1 MRQGRRWL
9 RRTGWGVVVTAI
21 GAMSAG
27 AESSLAASG
36 WVAPLDIALVGAA
49 SASRPQIVLDAKGNA
64 IAVWRRGG
72 AVGTDMSV
80 QSAVRPA
87 GGPWQAP
94 ADISR
99 PGPDEGPPALE
110 RPGPQLAIDAQGNAV
125 AVWQRYNGTSL
136 VVQAAERPAGGAWRA
151 PVDISGISASG
162 GDSRNPRV
170 VVDPSGTAL
179 AVWVRRNPLT
189 GGYQLQSAERPAGGT
204 WQAPI
209 GASSVDEASALPLD
223 VAIDARGTALAVWV
237 RNTGGVPQPR
247 VVSTAHPAGGAWLAP
262 ELIPDP
268 ALLPYD
274 VDVAVDPAG
283 NAVASWSDF
292 SAVAKAA
299 LRPATGGW
307 GAAIPLGSSGHD
319 ATVGMDSAGTA
330 TVVFAEGLDEIRA
343 VSHPAGGGWLPE
355 ARINPGGR
363 GASSPALVVDAHGDA
378 TAAWT
383 DATGPRPSIMVG
395 RRAGGSWQPPIRL
408 TADERSPAEP
418 DVAVDPAGNAVAA
431 WSDTTAGVI
440 SAAGFDATSPELRAV
455 GVPASGAA
463 GRSVSFSA
471 TPFDIWSATLATTWT
486 FGDGAAATGNLVA
499 HSLQGGGHTHRRR
512 LDEGSRR
519 KLHRHDQDDPHPP
532 IRAGPARDA
541 ERLPAQATGRCW
553 IQARRGGQ
561 GAFRPRAR
569 ARRPPRGVAL
579 RRGDPHEPS
588 TRGVHALRAGRIVLA
603 LTPERQDEVQTA
615 RVRRPSLGG
624 GSLPVVRDPSSRWSE
639 WEAVTD
645 RLAHHRLI
653 RPSYNRAGLPRG

>member
-21 GAMSAG
+21 GAMSIG
-27 AESSLAASG
+27 VEPSLAASG
-36 WVAPLDIALVGAA
+36 WVAPLDIAPVGAA

-64 IAVWRRGG
+64 ISVWRRGG
-72 AVGTDMSV
+72 AVGTDMTV

-94 ADISR
+94 VDLSR

-110 RPGPQLAIDAQGNAV
+110 RPGPQLAIDSQGNAV
-125 AVWQRYNGTSL
+125 AVWQRFNGTSL

-209 GASSVDEASALPLD
+209 GASSVDEASAVPLD

-237 RNTGGVPQPR
+237 RNAGGVPQPS

-262 ELIPDP
+262 EVIPDP
-268 ALLPYD
+268 ASIPYD

-292 SAVAKAA
+292 SAAAKAA
-299 LRPATGGW
+299 LRPVTGGW

-355 ARINPGGR
+355 VRVNAGGR

-431 WSDTTAGVI
+431 WSDTTAGII
-440 SAAGFDATSPELRAV
+440 SAAGFDATPPELRAV

-471 TPFDIWSATLATTWT
+471 TPFDTWSATLATTWT

-499 HSLQGGGHTHRRR
+499 HTYKVVGTRTVGVSTKDLVGNST
-512 LDEGSRR
+512 
-519 KLHRHDQDDPHPP
+519 
-532 IRAGPARDA
+532 
-541 ERLPAQATGRCW
+541 AT
-553 IQARRGGQ
+553 
-561 GAFRPRAR
+561 
-569 ARRPPRGVAL
+569 
-579 RRGDPHEPS
+579 
-588 TRGVHALRAGRIVLA
+588 TRTI
-603 LTPERQDEVQTA
+603 
-615 RVRRPSLGG
+615 
-624 GSLPVVRDPSSRWSE
+624 
-639 WEAVTD
+639 
-645 RLAHHRLI
+645 LI
-653 RPSYNRAGLPRG
+653 RPSVLDLRVTPNAFRRKRPGAVGFRLAAAARVRFVLERVRVGRRVGSRCVAATPTNRRRAACTRYVRVGSFSRSRPSGRTRFRLPASVARRLAAGRYRLSATPRVAGLSGKPSRAGLRITG